1 MIWKIMH
8 VIGALAGFVL
18 GLGAGVSVNHI
29 SSPSIASA
37 PSPIGVVLRLTFSD
51 AHAGDLRHMKSNNWC
66 RANQKYCAR
75 MRKGSKKHRRLE
87 AEAKAEKVEKELVG
101 TWTANLPEDCA
112 YDSLASATQGTDIYS
127 CGGMY
132 YQRFEENGVVSYKG
146 HAIGLD
152 PGEVKKARAR
162 KAEAEKKARE
172 EAKKKRQANRKT
184 ELPGNCYYDAQ
195 ASALKGTDL
204 YSCDGVYYR
213 KYSERGVTGFEPS
226 KP

>member
-29 SSPSIASA
+29 STPSIASA

-112 YDSLASATQGTDIYS
+112 YDSLASVTQGTDIYT
-127 CGGMY
+127 CGGMH
-132 YQRFEENGVVSYKG
+132 YQRFEESGVVSYKG

-152 PGEVKKARAR
+152 PREVKKARAR
-162 KAEAEKKARE
+162 KAEADKKSRE
-172 EAKKKRQANRKT
+172 DAKKKRAANRKAS
-184 ELPGNCYYDAQ
+184 LPADCYYDAQ
-195 ASALKGTDL
+195 ASALNGVELQSCAGVLYRPSTEKGA
-204 YSCDGVYYR
+204 R
-213 KYSERGVTGFEPS
+213 GFEVF